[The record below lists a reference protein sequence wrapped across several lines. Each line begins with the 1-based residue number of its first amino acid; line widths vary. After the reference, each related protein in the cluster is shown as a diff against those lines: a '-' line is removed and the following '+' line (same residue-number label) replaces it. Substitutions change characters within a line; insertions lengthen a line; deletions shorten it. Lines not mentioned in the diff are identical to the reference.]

1 MFNSKYLFTMAKG
14 NLILGYGRGKLGDVV
29 LYRQYGEQCSRPRNR
44 APKNPQ
50 TPLQLL
56 QRVIMKTT
64 SQAYSL
70 MQEICDHS
78 FQGKQVGTANQSAFA
93 VRNVALL
100 RGQVQSIIDAGDP
113 VGIVTASETNYAGK
127 ATSLALINP
136 YQVSEGSLLP
146 LNVGFVNGV
155 FKLKL
160 PGVASVPAPTYQQVA
175 DALGLQQ
182 GDQLTFVVCSTDDS
196 DDPSADNS
204 AFNGFAFA
212 RIILE
217 PSNGDMSAAFLNGT
231 AVNLP
236 NAKNEG
242 TISLSLAVDSDEVG
256 LAFAVGSI
264 VAASNKSNSVAAATV
279 IASRINGGVFQR
291 STQSLVVRPDSG
303 TVTGKLTYDHHEAT
317 LGGAVQSFMTEA
329 QSSLYLNQAESF

>member
-1 MFNSKYLFTMAKG
+1 MAKG

-70 MQEICDHS
+70 MQDICDHS
-78 FQGKQVGTANQSAFA
+78 FQGKSVGTPNQSAFT

-113 VGIVTASETNYAGK
+113 VEIVTASETNYAGK
-127 ATSLALINP
+127 AASLALINP

-146 LNVGFVNGV
+146 MNVGFVNGV
-155 FKLKL
+155 FKLQL
-160 PGVASVPAPTYQQVA
+160 PGVAASPAPTYQQVA
-175 DALGLQQ
+175 DALGLQK
-182 GDQLTFVVCSTDDS
+182 GDQLTFIACSTDDS
-196 DDPSADNS
+196 DEPSADNS
-204 AFNGFAFA
+204 AFNGFAYA

-217 PSNGDMSAAFLNGT
+217 PSSGDMSAAFLDGT
-231 AVNLP
+231 AVNQP
-236 NAKNEG
+236 NEKNEG

-256 LAFAVGSI
+256 LSFAVGGI
-264 VAASNKSNSVAAATV
+264 VAATNKSNSVAAATV

-291 STQSLVVRPDSG
+291 STQSLVIRPDSG
-303 TVTGKLTYDHHEAT
+303 SVTGKLTYDHHEAT

>member
-1 MFNSKYLFTMAKG
+1 MSKG
-14 NLILGYGRGKLGDVV
+14 NLFLGFARGKVGSLVFS
-29 LYRQYGEQCSRPRNR
+29 RQGGEQITRARNPQPR
-44 APKNPQ
+44 NPQ

-56 QRVIMKTT
+56 QRVIMKTS

-70 MQEICDHS
+70 FQEICDHS
-78 FQGKQVGTANQSAFA
+78 FQGKQMGTANQSAFA

-100 RGQVQSIIDAGDP
+100 RGKVQSIIDAGDP
-113 VGIVTASETNYAGK
+113 VEIVTASETNYAGK
-127 ATSLALINP
+127 AASLALINP
-136 YQVSEGSLLP
+136 YQVSEGSILP
-146 LNVGFVNGV
+146 MNVGFVNGV
-155 FKLKL
+155 FKLQL
-160 PGVASVPAPTYQQVA
+160 PGVAASPAPTYQQVV

-182 GDQLTFVVCSTDDS
+182 GDQLTFLACSTDDS

-217 PSNGDMSAAFLNGT
+217 PSSGDMSAAFLNGS

-242 TISLSLAVDSDEVG
+242 TLSLSLAVDSDEVG
-256 LAFAVGSI
+256 LSFAVGSI
-264 VAASNKSNSVAAATV
+264 VAAANKSNSVAAATV
-279 IASRINGGVFQR
+279 IASRINGGVYQR
-291 STQSLVVRPDSG
+291 STQSLVIRPDSG
-303 TVTGKLTYDHHEAT
+303 ADAGRLSYDHHEAK
-317 LGGAVQSFMTEA
+317 LGDAVQSFMSEE

>member
-1 MFNSKYLFTMAKG
+1 MSKG
-14 NLILGYGRGKLGDVV
+14 NLFLGMARGKVGDVV
-29 LYRQYGEQCSRPRNR
+29 FARQYGEQVARVRNR

-70 MQEICDHS
+70 FQEICDHS

-100 RGQVQSIIDAGDP
+100 RGQVQNIIDAGDP
-113 VGIVTASETNYAGK
+113 VEIVTASETNYAGK
-127 ATSLALINP
+127 AASLALINP
-136 YQVSEGSLLP
+136 YQISEGTLLP
-146 LNVGFVNGV
+146 MNVAFVNGV
-155 FKLKL
+155 FKLIL
-160 PGVASVPAPTYQQVA
+160 PGVAASPTPTYQQVA
-175 DALGLQQ
+175 DALGLQK
-182 GDQLTFVVCSTDDS
+182 GDQLTFIACSTDDS

-217 PSNGDMSAAFLNGT
+217 PSTGDMSAAFLSGT
-231 AVNLP
+231 TVNLA

-256 LAFAVGSI
+256 LSFTIGSI
-264 VAASNKSNSVAAATV
+264 VAATNKSNSVAAATV

-291 STQSLVVRPDSG
+291 STQSLVIRPDSG
-303 TVTGKLTYDHHEAT
+303 SVTGKLTYDHHEAT